1 MVTGQEGQGSLRE
14 RKRAKTRHALID
26 AAVELFDRQGYEQ
39 TTVAQIAAAAEIS
52 TRTFFGYFA
61 SKEDLLFPDSQARI
75 QAALDAIDQRRPG
88 DRPAE
93 VLLRALEHVAGSDA
107 DMISPLAS
115 VRVRLIQTV
124 PSVQGRG
131 LQVLFS
137 AQRDIARHLL
147 AAFPGELDEIS
158 SAALV
163 GALVGSISATIA
175 VLMEDPARTQDPGR
189 MRAEIRRA
197 AQIALHPWLT
207 TRDR

>member
-1 MVTGQEGQGSLRE
+1 MVTRQELQGSLRE
-14 RKRAKTRHALID
+14 RKRAKTRRALID

-61 SKEDLLFPDSQARI
+61 SKEDLLFPDSQARV

-88 DRPAE
+88 DRPVE
-93 VLLRALEHVAGSDA
+93 VLLRALEHVAATDA

-147 AAFPGELDEIS
+147 AAFPSELDETS

-175 VLMEDPARTQDPGR
+175 VLMEDPAHSQDPDR
-189 MRAEIRRA
+189 MRAEIGRA
-197 AQIALHPWLT
+197 AQIALQPWLT

>member
-1 MVTGQEGQGSLRE
+1 MATGQEVQGSLRE
-14 RKRAKTRHALID
+14 RKRARTRRALID
-26 AAVELFDRQGYEQ
+26 AAAELFDRQGYEQ

-61 SKEDLLFPDSQARI
+61 SKEDLLFPDSQARVE
-75 QAALDAIDQRRPG
+75 AVLDAIDQRRPG
-88 DRPAE
+88 DRPVG
-93 VLLRALEHVAGSDA
+93 VLLRALEHLAATDA
-107 DMISPLAS
+107 DMISSLAS

-147 AAFPGELDEIS
+147 AAFPSELDEIS

-163 GALVGSISATIA
+163 GAMAGSISATMA
-175 VLMEDPARTQDPGR
+175 VLMEDPARTQDPDR
-189 MRAEIRRA
+189 MRAEIGRA
-197 AQIALHPWLT
+197 AHIALQPWLT

>member
-1 MVTGQEGQGSLRE
+1 MVAEREVPGSLRE
-14 RKRAKTRHALID
+14 RKRAKTRRALID

-52 TRTFFGYFA
+52 TRTFFSYFA
-61 SKEDLLFPDSQARI
+61 SKEDLLFPDSQARV
-75 QAALDAIDQRRPG
+75 QAVLDAIGQRRPG
-88 DRPAE
+88 DRPVE
-93 VLLRALEHVAGSDA
+93 VLLRALEHVAASDA

-115 VRVRLIQTV
+115 VRVRLIKTV

-131 LQVLFS
+131 LQLLFS

-147 AAFPGELDEIS
+147 AAFPSELDEIS

-175 VLMEDPARTQDPGR
+175 VLTEDPARTQDPGR

-197 AQIALHPWLT
+197 AQIALQPWLT
-207 TRDR
+207 TPDR

>member
-1 MVTGQEGQGSLRE
+1 MATGQEVQGSLRE
-14 RKRAKTRHALID
+14 RKRARTRRALID

-61 SKEDLLFPDSQARI
+61 SKEDLLFPDSQARVE
-75 QAALDAIDQRRPG
+75 AVLDAIDQRRPG
-88 DRPAE
+88 DRPVG
-93 VLLRALEHVAGSDA
+93 VLLRALEHLAATDA
-107 DMISPLAS
+107 DMISSLAS

-147 AAFPGELDEIS
+147 AAFPSELDEIS

-163 GALVGSISATIA
+163 GAMAGSISATMA
-175 VLMEDPARTQDPGR
+175 VLMEDPARTQDPDR
-189 MRAEIRRA
+189 MRAEIGRA
-197 AQIALHPWLT
+197 AHIALQPWLT

>member
-1 MVTGQEGQGSLRE
+1 MVTGQEVQGSLRE
-14 RKRAKTRHALID
+14 RKRARTRRALID

-61 SKEDLLFPDSQARI
+61 SKEDLLFPDSQARV

-88 DRPAE
+88 DRPVE
-93 VLLRALEHVAGSDA
+93 VLLRALEHVAATDA

-147 AAFPGELDEIS
+147 AAFPSELDDIS

-163 GALVGSISATIA
+163 GALVGSISATMA
-175 VLMEDPARTQDPGR
+175 VLMEDPARTQDPDR
-189 MRAEIRRA
+189 MRAEIGRA
-197 AQIALHPWLT
+197 AQIALQPWLT
-207 TRDR
+207 TPDR

>member
-1 MVTGQEGQGSLRE
+1 MVTGQEVQGSLRE
-14 RKRAKTRHALID
+14 RKRARTRRALID

-61 SKEDLLFPDSQARI
+61 SKEDLLFPDSQARV

-88 DRPAE
+88 DRPVE
-93 VLLRALEHVAGSDA
+93 VLLRALEHVAATDA

-147 AAFPGELDEIS
+147 AAFPSELDEIS

-163 GALVGSISATIA
+163 GALVGSISATMA
-175 VLMEDPARTQDPGR
+175 VLMEDPARTQDPDR
-189 MRAEIRRA
+189 MRAEIGRA
-197 AQIALHPWLT
+197 AQIALQPWLT
-207 TRDR
+207 TPDR